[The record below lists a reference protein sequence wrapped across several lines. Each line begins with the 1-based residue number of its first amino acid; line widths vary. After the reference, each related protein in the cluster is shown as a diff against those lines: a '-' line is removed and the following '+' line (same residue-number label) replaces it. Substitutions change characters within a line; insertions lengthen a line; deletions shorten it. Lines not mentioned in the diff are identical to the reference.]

1 MSHCHDHFV
10 EEFSRA
16 LDDIKVAICHWIKTA
31 GVNRAPH
38 EGGNVQRPQA
48 SRASRREIANVLL
61 VVLLVL
67 DQANL
72 VPDRGADCARTQQ
85 AKNQSRLP
93 KFSESRRVTR
103 SRKMNEPP
111 YKKIA
116 VASAFSPRFEQVLA
130 EAKRVRDRLGSE
142 LSLIYV
148 GKKNAH
154 TTTRFAEALAG
165 MGLPSDSI
173 IHYHQG
179 SPADAILEAV
189 RQNEVELI
197 VAGALEKEVV
207 LRPFLGNVARRLVR
221 EAKCSVF
228 LFTKPDR
235 EPKPLLRLVFFV
247 PDYSAHARHAFQLTL
262 FLAEKEGC
270 ENLYVI
276 RVYTSFDAARA
287 TLRAN
292 LPDDTRQLAAPHSR
306 RGRKGAG
313 RFHRRSRTDPNR
325 DRSALHSREHG
336 LRGFGFCPSGQS

>member
-1 MSHCHDHFV
+1 
-10 EEFSRA
+10 
-16 LDDIKVAICHWIKTA
+16 
-31 GVNRAPH
+31 
-38 EGGNVQRPQA
+38 
-48 SRASRREIANVLL
+48 
-61 VVLLVL
+61 
-67 DQANL
+67 
-72 VPDRGADCARTQQ
+72 
-85 AKNQSRLP
+85 
-93 KFSESRRVTR
+93 
-103 SRKMNEPP
+103 MNEPP

-130 EAKRVRDRLGSE
+130 EAKRVRDRFGSE

-247 PDYSAHARHAFQLTL
+247 PDYSAHARHSFQLTL

-292 LPDDTRQLAAPHSR
+292 LPDDTRQLAAPTLEEEEKALEDFIDAAGPTR
-306 RGRKGAG
+306 IEIEARCIRGNTGFAASDFVQAVKADLLVVPDEATRKSEGLPA
-313 RFHRRSRTDPNR
+313 HIAWVTDVIPCNLWIIR
-325 DRSALHSREHG
+325 
-336 LRGFGFCPSGQS
+336 